1 MKKKVISYL
10 LCGTMT
16 AAMLLGGCSSDKE
29 SDKKNNDKKTSRR
42 RIRTR
47 LQKNQILKKNQMQ
60 RIMKHIWTGSRIN
73 LMQPLMMRKRMRLV
87 HI

>member
-29 SDKKNNDKKTSRR
+29 SDKKNDDKKTSQEADQDKASEKPDSQEEPDAKMEF
-42 RIRTR
+42 T
-47 LQKNQILKKNQMQ
+47 LYSTMQ
-60 RIMKHIWTGSRIN
+60 LANSSSSPVKVEMV
-73 LMQPLMMRKRMRLV
+73 L
-87 HI
+87 